1 MLLIRIKNIILRF
14 LWPEKIIRSYDLL
27 AIYNYIINRSKSDGL
42 LCRANIYFILK
53 ITYSFF
59 SNVILL
65 PVSIVLFVMNYR
77 FIYGTRFQQFGEI
90 FLLDI
95 AIKENKLNKNSKLIL
110 FYYPPFHDNSYLLS
124 LYKKHVIFI
133 DKTWLL
139 PLLLPLSHSSLTRM
153 NVVNLDTICTNCKA
167 ADIFQKYQL
176 QYQKPLIQMQL
187 KDVSECE
194 NKISRRIQG
203 CKFVCV
209 HAREAGFNNGY
220 YADSER
226 TTRNADINTYDL
238 LIDKLI
244 ELGYVVVRLGDPWMQ
259 SVLYLQEKY
268 KENFVD
274 YAHSDFRSEKMD
286 VYLLSNCE
294 FLVACSSGP
303 SEVASMFQKNTLIV
317 NGYCT
322 VDSLR
327 NIYGDISIFKKLVN
341 TRTGKNIKL
350 SKLFNAPFDTSLQ
363 RSELKTFGYELVNN
377 SGHEI
382 LGALND
388 FISVRKKTIEID
400 EAGVSMVKN
409 FKENHYGYKS
419 LGRFSKSFIESYIDN
434 SE

>member
-1 MLLIRIKNIILRF
+1 MINFRNRVYLF
-14 LWPEKIIRSYDLL
+14 FWPEKLL
-27 AIYNYIINRSKSDGL
+27 RDYKINSIYLSLKGQSRKNGL
-42 LCRANIYFILK
+42 FCRANFYLLLK
-53 ITYSFF
+53 ISSTMVF
-59 SNVILL
+59 
-65 PVSIVLFVMNYR
+65 SIVLFPINLFLYVTNYR
-77 FIYGTRFQQFGEI
+77 FIYGTRFQQIGEI

-133 DKTWLL
+133 DKTWLF
-139 PLLLPLSHSSLTRM
+139 PLLLPLSHSFLTRM
-153 NVVNLDTICTNCKA
+153 DVVNLDTNCTNCKA

-176 QYQKPLIQMQL
+176 QYQKPLIKMQL

-303 SEVASMFQKNTLIV
+303 SDVSNMFNINTLLL
-317 NGYCT
+317 NGYPA
-322 VDSLR
+322 VNSLR
-327 NIYGDISIFKKLVN
+327 FLEGDISIFKKVLN
-341 TRTGKNIKL
+341 IRTRKNIKFK
-350 SKLFNAPFDTSLQ
+350 KLFSKPFDLSLQ
-363 RSELKTFGYELVNN
+363 HKDLKEIGYHLVDN
-377 SGHEI
+377 SSNEMLNA
-382 LGALND
+382 LGD
-388 FISVRKKTIEID
+388 FISIRKNTLEVNEKK
-400 EAGVSMVKN
+400 SNMSKY
-409 FKENHYGYKS
+409 FKKHHYGYNGSGK
-419 LGRFSKSFIESYIDN
+419 FSKSFIESYIDN